1 MFKLKLFILFALA
14 GLCFGDS
21 SGSDTVDA
29 ASSNGEAAGDA
40 GGSETAGNSE
50 RGQEGSVG
58 GPSDTGG
65 ASDNQQTEPQE
76 TETPDA
82 AKETTHHVG
91 EGLPEFLGN
100 LTARKSYALKLLS
113 ACDKEHNLWK
123 INEKNITFQNCTYTC
138 LSKSGK
144 LPPKENRIP
153 TGLVCNTQ
161 KDTCPETGGC
171 PPLPLPSC

>member
-21 SGSDTVDA
+21 SGSETVDA
-29 ASSNGEAAGDA
+29 ASSNGEADSGNGASSAAGDA
-40 GGSETAGNSE
+40 GGSETGGNSE

-58 GPSDTGG
+58 GSSDTGG
-65 ASDNQQTEPQE
+65 ASGDTSQLGETSDNQQTEPQE

-82 AKETTHHVG
+82 AKESTHHVG

-113 ACDKEHNLWK
+113 ACDNEHNLWK
-123 INEKNITFQNCTYTC
+123 INERNIT
-138 LSKSGK
+138 LPK
-144 LPPKENRIP
+144 LHVHLLE
-153 TGLVCNTQ
+153 
-161 KDTCPETGGC
+161 
-171 PPLPLPSC
+171 